1 MMKDRKQLVVSAIK
15 DGTVIDHIPAKDLF
29 KVIAILGLDHIENQI
44 TFGTNLESKKLG
56 KKGIM
61 KLSQVF
67 FKQEDLDR
75 IALVA
80 PDVKVNI
87 IKDYEVVEKK
97 VVEIPEQLEGIVKCV
112 NPMCI
117 TNKEVVRTRFSL
129 ITKLPV
135 SIKCHYCEKITHADN
150 MEIISSP

>member
-1 MMKDRKQLVVSAIK
+1 MKDRKQLVVSAIK
-15 DGTVIDHIPAKDLF
+15 DGTVIDHIPAKAVF
-29 KVIAILGLDHIENQI
+29 KVIDILGLDHIEHQI
-44 TFGTNLESKKLG
+44 TFGTNLDSKKLG

-61 KLSQVF
+61 KLSGVF

-87 IKDYEVVEKK
+87 IRDYQVAEKK
-97 VVEIPEQLEGIVKCV
+97 VVEIPEKIQGIVKCV

-117 TNKEVVRTRFSL
+117 TNQEEVRTKFDLVTRH
-129 ITKLPV
+129 PV
-135 SIKCHYCEKITHADN
+135 SLKCHYCEKITDANN
-150 MEIISSP
+150 MVIISSR

>member
-1 MMKDRKQLVVSAIK
+1 MKERKQLVVSAIK
-15 DGTVIDHIPAKDLF
+15 DGTVIDHIPAKALF
-29 KVIAILGLDHIENQI
+29 KVIHILGLDHIENQI
-44 TFGTNLESKKLG
+44 TFGTNLDSKKLG

-61 KLSQVF
+61 KLSDVF

-87 IKDYEVVEKK
+87 IRDYEVVEKK
-97 VVEIPEQLEGIVKCV
+97 VVVIPDKIEGIVKCV

-117 TNKEVVRTRFSL
+117 TNQEEVKTKFSL
-129 ITKLPV
+129 VDRHPV
-135 SIKCHYCEKITHADN
+135 SIKCHYCEKVTYDKN
-150 MEIISSP
+150 MEIISSL

>member
-1 MMKDRKQLVVSAIK
+1 MKDRKHLVVSAIK
-15 DGTVIDHIPAKDLF
+15 DGTVIDHIPAKALF
-29 KVIAILGLDHIENQI
+29 KVIDILGLDHIENQI
-44 TFGTNLESKKLG
+44 TFGTNLDSKKLE

-61 KLSQVF
+61 KLSGVF

-87 IKDYEVVEKK
+87 IRDYEVVEKK
-97 VVEIPEQLEGIVKCV
+97 VVEIPEKIESIVKCV

-117 TNKEVVRTRFSL
+117 TNQEAVRTKFDLVTRH
-129 ITKLPV
+129 PV
-135 SIKCHYCEKITHADN
+135 SIKCYYCEKITDAKS
-150 MEIISSP
+150 MVIISSP

>member
-1 MMKDRKQLVVSAIK
+1 MKDRKQLVVSAIK
-15 DGTVIDHIPAKDLF
+15 DGTVIDHIPAKALF
-29 KVIAILGLDHIENQI
+29 KVIDILGLDHIEKQI

-56 KKGIM
+56 RKGIM
-61 KLSQVF
+61 KLTGVF

-97 VVEIPEQLEGIVKCV
+97 VVEIPDKIEGIVKCV

-117 TNKEVVRTRFSL
+117 TNKEAVRTKFDLVSRH
-129 ITKLPV
+129 PV
-135 SIKCHYCEKITHADN
+135 RIKCHYCEKITDANN
-150 MEIISSP
+150 MAIITSL